1 VVGGRY
7 RLDSR
12 RARPGASPEQGGI
25 GVEEMR
31 DEENDQRDPDEDENG
46 AYEPLPQIDREVP
59 EGDRSSPLG

>member
-1 VVGGRY
+1 
-7 RLDSR
+7 
-12 RARPGASPEQGGI
+12 
-25 GVEEMR
+25 MR